1 MNTPTEHNELSATLL
16 LDPSVVDDPYSFYR
30 RLVAEVPVW
39 CVPDTNIVIVS
50 SFDAV
55 TEVASRVDDF
65 SSNLHA
71 ILYRSALGTPELL
84 PLEAGGLHT
93 LAVADPPVHSKH
105 RSTVF
110 PELVARRMATL
121 RPDVEA
127 LTDEHLDKALSRP
140 RFEVMSDL
148 ANAIPIRVVS
158 RLIGFQDADPERLLA
173 AAFDST
179 AMLAATGA
187 LEEIQDTMRRTA
199 EIMSWIG
206 DQLQR
211 GVDRGG
217 EGILGVIGV
226 AVAAGDLEF
235 GEGLVIMHTL
245 LSAGGESTTSL
256 LGNAI
261 HLLASNPELQVR
273 LREDPQLVAAFIE
286 EALRLESPFRYHLR
300 HATRTTEV
308 RGVPIAAGSTVLLFW
323 GAANRD
329 PAEYA
334 RPDDIVLDRPTPKH
348 HLAFGR
354 GIHFCV
360 GAPLA
365 RLEAQVVLTRLLART
380 EHFAVDPDRPPE
392 RVASLM
398 VRRFSTLPLVVKSTG

>member
-1 MNTPTEHNELSATLL
+1 MDEPAEHRALPATLL
-16 LDPSVVDDPYSFYR
+16 LDPSVVADPHAFYR
-30 RLVAEVPVW
+30 RLVAEAPVW
-39 CVPDTNIVIVS
+39 CVPGTDIVIVS

-55 TEVASRVDDF
+55 TEVVSRVEEF

-71 ILYRSALGTPELL
+71 ILYRSELGTPALL
-84 PLEAGGLHT
+84 PFDAGGLQT

-127 LTDEHLDKALSRP
+127 LAEAHLDEALSRP
-140 RFEVMSDL
+140 CFEAMHDL

-173 AAFDST
+173 AAFAST
-179 AMLAATGA
+179 AMLAATGT
-187 LEEIQDTMRRTA
+187 LEEIQDTMGRTA

-211 GVDRGG
+211 AVDRGG
-217 EGILGVIGV
+217 EGILGVTGA

-235 GEGLVIMHTL
+235 GDGLVIIHTL

-261 HLLASNPELQVR
+261 HLLASNPDLQVR
-273 LREDPQLVAAFIE
+273 LRDDPQLVAPFIE
-286 EALRLESPFRYHLR
+286 EVLRLESPFRYHLR
-300 HATRTTEV
+300 HVTRATEV
-308 RGVPIAAGSTVLLFW
+308 RGVTIAAGSTVLLFW

-329 PAEYA
+329 PAEYE
-334 RPDDIVLDRPTPKH
+334 RPDDVVLDRLTPKH

-380 EHFAVDPDRPPE
+380 EHFALDPDRSPA
-392 RVASLM
+392 RVDSLM
-398 VRRFSTLPLVVKSTG
+398 VRRFSTLPVVVKAIG